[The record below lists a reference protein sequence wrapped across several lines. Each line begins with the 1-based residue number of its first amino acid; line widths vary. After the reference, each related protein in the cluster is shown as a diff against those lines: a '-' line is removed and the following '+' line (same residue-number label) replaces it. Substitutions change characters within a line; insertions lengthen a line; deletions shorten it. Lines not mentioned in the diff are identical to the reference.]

1 MSREAAASEAEPELL
16 DIARGLENL
25 PVSVWPPGA
34 EPEPFEYWPDPVA
47 GPGAPADPAEIALP
61 GCLCPPPACRAA
73 CACLRGGPAPYDAE
87 GRSLQARGAA
97 PARPV
102 FECGA
107 LCACGPACGNRVVQR
122 GLQVRLQLFPASA
135 KGWGLRALEPLA
147 RGRFVCEYAG
157 EVLGA
162 AEAARRLRARPPG
175 APNYLQAVREQVPGG
190 RPLRTFVDPTR
201 VGNVGRFLNHSC
213 QPNLLMLPVRVHS
226 AVPRLALFAARDVA
240 AGEELT
246 YDYSGRF
253 LNPGGAQGQE
263 EPPEGEPRTPC
274 HCGAASCAGLLP
286 FDGSLCAPEEEAP
299 TQDPPQPCPPV

>member
-34 EPEPFEYWPDPVA
+34 EPEPFEVAPARGPFREGAGLPDPPGTSGA
-47 GPGAPADPAEIALP
+47 GPAAP
-61 GCLCPPPACRAA
+61 
-73 CACLRGGPAPYDAE
+73 GGPAAGQQGEAGPAPAT
-87 GRSLQARGAA
+87 RVLRGARA
-97 PARPV
+97 TP
-102 FECGA
+102 
-107 LCACGPACGNRVVQR
+107 QR
-122 GLQVRLQLFPASA
+122 G
-135 KGWGLRALEPLA
+135 GHH
-147 RGRFVCEYAG
+147 
-157 EVLGA
+157 
-162 AEAARRLRARPPG
+162 AARRLRARPPG

-286 FDGSLCAPEEEAP
+286 FDGSVCAPEEEAP